1 MIGNMP
7 VWAFH
12 GTDDNEVPVTQSRNM
27 VAALRAIGGRVTFTE
42 YQGVGH
48 DSWDLA
54 YADPNMVRWLFQ
66 QRNR

>member
-1 MIGNMP
+1 
-7 VWAFH
+7 
-12 GTDDNEVPVTQSRNM
+12 
-27 VAALRAIGGRVTFTE
+27 VTFTE